1 MITHNLPRRLRQ
13 TLGVSS
19 MGTANLTPLGFSQF
33 CNVSR
38 LIEYARQARPG
49 ALDQLLTAYLNY
61 LRLLAI
67 LRLRTPAESTSR
79 SMGY

>member
-1 MITHNLPRRLRQ
+1 MDLDLDPAGVRRRN
-13 TLGVSS
+13 
-19 MGTANLTPLGFSQF
+19 MGHPETD
-33 CNVSR
+33 VSR
-38 LIEYARQARPG
+38 LIEHARQARPG